1 MTDHFL
7 QEVIVRVSHRFQPT
21 RVFVA
26 VVMFCL
32 TQLVPQLHAQYFT
45 VYGIDDSNFPRMRA
59 RFVAL
64 DAAGKEMR
72 NFSNNEF
79 DIRENGVSM
88 QGSLTIDCKDTAV
101 EPAANVVLILDRSG
115 SMSTIVDTATKATRM
130 DWVISGATTF
140 VNTFKF
146 NPPSEVAVISF
157 GTLPTFESPFR
168 TTAPPLVDVISK
180 LRPQGGTNYNPPMLD
195 TSFGAIKLLAGQRPG
210 VRRIVIFL
218 TDGQPDKDPLTDSI
232 TKLCNQQ
239 SIQFYAITIGTK
251 MNKDLQTIAQKT
263 GGKAFEANTKDDLIA
278 IYRLIA
284 LETEIKQNCYIEWTA
299 PYSCNQA
306 GRIRDLSVTFK
317 RMNPPIT
324 SEPQYI
330 APTRSV
336 ANISVSSSSLFFGDP
351 APGGT
356 STQTVTIKAENA
368 PLILTALNPTP
379 PGFFTVISYGGGK
392 SLPDTIKIGQ
402 TRDVTIQFTQGSQ
415 KAYRQASLIA
425 SGSPCPPTVSL
436 FGGLSTVQVVSP
448 NGGELY
454 STCDT
459 VTIRWAGVDPKQS
472 VNIFYA
478 LDGDAAKPTWQLLK
492 QNATGLAYKWYPA
505 IRGKK
510 LRLRMTAQPAP
521 SYLWTRSL
529 GSPQL
534 DTCRSIALDATQN
547 FVHAAGVFADTLK
560 VNSSNKPFPAFG
572 GRDAFVSRFDSD
584 GNLIWV
590 QTAGGSGD
598 EGCAAIATDNTDGI
612 YATGYFTSKAVQFG
626 STQLTLPPLDQVN
639 FFIARYDAAGNAT
652 WVRTG
657 GGTTTSNGYAYAD
670 SIAYE
675 NDSIY
680 VYGKFKN
687 KLRINGY
694 AASPGYLEI
703 SRAATITA
711 PPYKF
716 TASFDKSGNIGSL
729 VEGYRVH
736 KYTDSTESD
745 KNGNLYDAGYFKGTQ
760 NNGGASV
767 NLTSRGD
774 FDCFIRKFGGQPG
787 SSDSS
792 DGVFTVSSPQLSFKS
807 TVLNCPTT
815 SVGQS
820 ASATF
825 SAELCNSGDIPL
837 LIQNNGS
844 IITGPHKDD
853 FKLTTNYD
861 GKVLYPGDCLPIE
874 ISFQPQTIDG
884 ARTATLQIAS
894 TCGPAAMVE
903 LQATALPPCRF
914 EPNSPY
920 IGCQS
925 VNLTKTVVDPCII
938 RNMAAN
944 DYGGTV
950 TLIGVNPDEFSVVL
964 TKTGDTV
971 AFGKAPVPFTLQKNG
986 ACLPAEILFTP
997 KGSGTRTAV
1006 LKFDIPFE
1014 CGSVAQINL
1023 VGCGIAPQVKVDPVD
1038 FRLRRVRTSN
1048 RLTATISNPDSLDAL
1063 VSKIA
1068 LATPDANFTIDPA
1081 SVPTLPY
1088 NLKKGAS
1095 INVDILYVPQT
1106 IGVHTNS
1113 INVEVSGNT
1122 TPLQGSVR
1130 GEGFIPTMISYD
1142 LSFAAS
1148 PVGVAAPTRPLVIR
1162 NTSSNA
1168 PLQVKAVSNPD
1179 NPRFTLDRVPA
1190 PDTVIAPGD
1199 SMVVTVT
1206 LVPAAG
1212 ANVGRVTISTDAAE
1226 GPSTSPKV
1234 DTIITMRG
1242 EGLQVDIDPQ
1252 PSQFGDV
1259 LSCDSTQTRTVAIT
1273 NSGVNAIDVT
1283 ISAGGD
1289 TTAFDIQPR
1298 PGVVN
1303 LASGQKVT
1311 YTVRFRGNSGTHF
1324 MNLDFIL
1331 PTGTVLRTFS
1341 AKGVTTP
1348 VTITSAPTPF
1358 QVNGK
1363 SNYPITIS
1371 TAALNGVKVQRVEFD
1386 VTIDS
1391 TSVLFDAARF
1401 ASLYAAP
1408 VNGWTWTYTQTG
1420 TMSSTIHIVGTNP
1433 TGFTGGTETF
1443 NLPLWLLQVYVE
1455 SIPVTVTWASSQEYP
1470 CLIPTVTN
1478 GSIVAKV
1485 ACFAAGS
1492 KIELSATTFGMLMSP
1507 NPVTGGTVNVD
1518 FSIGIDDIACAVDLY
1533 SSLGEHVANIRRGT
1547 VKSGVYHEEVDVSG
1561 IPSGVYVVRMSAG
1574 PYTESRLINIAR

>member
-1 MTDHFL
+1 MNLSQHLHPF
-7 QEVIVRVSHRFQPT
+7 
-21 RVFVA
+21 RVFIAALFIGFV
-26 VVMFCL
+26 
-32 TQLVPQLHAQYFT
+32 QLVPHLHAQYFT

-64 DAAGKEMR
+64 DAAGKELR

-79 DIRENGVSM
+79 DIRENGISM

-157 GTLPTFESPFR
+157 GTIPTFESPFR

-232 TKLCNQQ
+232 SKLCNKQ

-251 MNKDLQTIAQKT
+251 MNKDLQTIAQRT

-284 LETEIKQNCYIEWTA
+284 LETEIKQNCFLEWTA
-299 PYSCNQA
+299 PYSCNQS

-317 RMNPPIT
+317 RTNPPIT

-330 APTRSV
+330 APLKSV

-356 STQTVTIKAENA
+356 STQTFTIKAENA
-368 PLILTALNPTP
+368 PLILTALTPTP
-379 PGFFTVISYGGGK
+379 PGFFSVISYGSGK
-392 SLPDTIKIGQ
+392 TLPDTIKIGE
-402 TRDVTIQFTQGSQ
+402 TRDVTIQFTQGGQ

-448 NGGELY
+448 NGSELY

-492 QNATGLAYKWYPA
+492 QNATGLSYKWYPA

-510 LRLRMTAQPAP
+510 LRIRMTAQPAP
-521 SYLWTRSL
+521 SYLWARSL
-529 GSPQL
+529 GSPLL

-547 FVHAAGVFADTLK
+547 FVHIGGVFADTLK
-560 VNSSNKPFPAFG
+560 VSNSNKPFPAFG

-584 GNLIWV
+584 GNLIWT

-598 EGCAAIATDNTDGI
+598 EGCAGVATDNTDGI

-626 STQLTLPPLDQVN
+626 STQLTLPPLDQIN
-639 FFIARYDAAGNAT
+639 FFVARYDASGNAT

-657 GGTTTSNGYAYAD
+657 GGTATSNGYAYAD

-675 NDSIY
+675 GDSIF

-703 SRAATITA
+703 NRAATNTA

-716 TASFDKSGNIGSL
+716 TAAFDKSGNIGSL

-774 FDCFIRKFGGQPG
+774 YDCFVRKFGGQPG

-792 DGVFTVSSPQLSFKS
+792 DGVFSVSSPQLSFKS
-807 TVLNCPTT
+807 TVLTCPTT
-815 SVGQS
+815 SVGQT

-825 SAELCNSGDIPL
+825 AAQLCNSGDIPL

-844 IITGPHKDD
+844 IITGPHKED

-884 ARTATLQIAS
+884 PRTATLQIAS
-894 TCGPAAMVE
+894 TCGPAAMIE
-903 LQATALPPCRF
+903 LQAIALPPCRF
-914 EPNSPY
+914 EPNTPY
-920 IGCQS
+920 VGCQS
-925 VNLTKTVVDPCII
+925 VNLTKKVVDPCII

-950 TLIGVNPDEFSVVL
+950 SLIGVNPDEFSVVL
-964 TKTGDTV
+964 TNTGDTV

-1023 VGCGIAPQVKVDPVD
+1023 VGCGIAPQVSVDPVD
-1038 FRLRRVRTSN
+1038 FKLRRVKTSN

-1063 VSKIA
+1063 VSKVS
-1068 LATPDANFTIDPA
+1068 LGTSDANFTIDPN
-1081 SVPTLPY
+1081 SIPDLPF

-1095 INVDILYVPQT
+1095 ISVDVIYVPQT
-1106 IGVHTNS
+1106 IGVHTNTV
-1113 INVEVSGNT
+1113 NVEVSGNT

-1130 GEGFIPTMISYD
+1130 GEGFVPSMISYD
-1142 LSFAAS
+1142 VTFSAS
-1148 PVGVAAPTRPLVIR
+1148 PVGSASAPKPLVIR
-1162 NTSSNA
+1162 NTSTNA
-1168 PLQVKAVSNPD
+1168 PLMVKAVSNPD
-1179 NPRFTLDRVPA
+1179 NPRFTFNRVPPA
-1190 PDTVIAPGD
+1190 DTVLAPGD
-1199 SMVVTVT
+1199 SLLIAVT

-1212 ANVGRVTISTDAAE
+1212 ANVSRVTISTDAAE
-1226 GPSTSPKV
+1226 GPSTSPRV
-1234 DTIITMRG
+1234 DTVITLRG
-1242 EGLQVDIDPQ
+1242 EGLEVEIDPQ
-1252 PSQFGDV
+1252 PTGFGDV
-1259 LSCDSTQTRTVAIT
+1259 LSCDSTQTRTVSLT
-1273 NSGVNAIDVT
+1273 NNGVTPVSVSV
-1283 ISAGGD
+1283 SAGGD
-1289 TTAFDIQPR
+1289 TTAYEIQPK
-1298 PGVVN
+1298 PDVVT
-1303 LASGQKVT
+1303 LASGQKIT
-1311 YTVRFRGNSGTHF
+1311 YTVRFRGSPGTRF
-1324 MNLDFIL
+1324 MNLDFVL
-1331 PTGTVLRTFS
+1331 PAGTILRTFS
-1341 AKGVTTP
+1341 ATGVTAP
-1348 VTITSAPTPF
+1348 VTVTSSPTPF

-1371 TAALNGVKVQRVEFD
+1371 TPTLGTVKINRVEFD
-1386 VTIDS
+1386 VKYDS
-1391 TSVLFDAARF
+1391 TSVLFDADRF
-1401 ASLYAAP
+1401 AQLYSAP
-1408 VNGWTWTYTQTG
+1408 VNGWTWTFKQN
-1420 TMSSTIHIVGTNP
+1420 SSIGSAIRIIGTN
-1433 TGFTGGTETF
+1433 TSGFTGGTEVF

-1455 SIPVTVTWASSQEYP
+1455 SIPITVTWASSQEYP
-1470 CLIPTVTN
+1470 CLIPSITN

-1485 ACFAAGS
+1485 ACFATGS
-1492 KIELSATTFGMLMSP
+1492 KIELNATSFGMIMSP
-1507 NPVTGGTVNVD
+1507 NPVTAGRMSVD
-1518 FSIGIDDIACAVDLY
+1518 YSVGINDIPCTLDMY
-1533 SSLGEHVANIRRGT
+1533 TSLGEYVMTIRRDT
-1547 VKSGVYHEEVDVSG
+1547 LKSGVYHDEADVSG
-1561 IPSGVYVVRMSAG
+1561 LPSGVYVLRMNAG
-1574 PYTESRLINIAR
+1574 PYVESKMINITR

>member
-1 MTDHFL
+1 MRSY
-7 QEVIVRVSHRFQPT
+7 QSNSSVRLYIAAL
-21 RVFVA
+21 VFSLIH
-26 VVMFCL
+26 M
-32 TQLVPQLHAQYFT
+32 VPHVQAQYFT
-45 VYGIDDSNFPRMRA
+45 VYGIDDTNFPRMRA

-64 DAAGKEMR
+64 DAAGKELR

-79 DIRENGVSM
+79 DVRENGISM
-88 QGSLTIDCKDTAV
+88 QGSLSIDCKDTAV

-115 SMSTIVDTATKATRM
+115 SMETIVDTATKATRM
-130 DWVISGATTF
+130 DWVISGANTF

-218 TDGQPDKDPLTDSI
+218 TDGQPDKEPLTDSI
-232 TKLCNQQ
+232 TKLCNRQ

-251 MNKDLQTIAQKT
+251 MNKELQTIAQRT
-263 GGKAFEANTKDDLIA
+263 GGKAFEANTKEDLIA

-284 LETEIKQNCYIEWTA
+284 LETEIKQNCFLEWTA
-299 PYSCNQA
+299 PYSCNQS
-306 GRIRDLSVTFK
+306 GRIRELSVTFK
-317 RMNPPIT
+317 RTNPPIT

-330 APTRSV
+330 APLSSV

-351 APGGT
+351 APGGST
-356 STQTVTIKAENA
+356 TQTVTIKAENA
-368 PLILTALNPTP
+368 PLIVTALTPTP
-379 PGFFTVISYGGGK
+379 SGFFTVLSYGGGR

-402 TRDVTIQFTQGSQ
+402 TRDVTIQFTQGGQ
-415 KAYRQASLIA
+415 KAYRQASLIV

-459 VTIRWAGVDPKQS
+459 VNIRWAGVDPKQS
-472 VNIFYA
+472 INIFYA
-478 LDGDAAKPTWQLLK
+478 LDGDAPNPTWQLLK
-492 QNATGLAYKWYPA
+492 QNATGLSYKWYPA

-510 LRLRMTAQPAP
+510 LRIRMTAQPAP

-529 GSPQL
+529 GGTLL
-534 DTCRSIALDATQN
+534 DTCRSIALDASQN
-547 FVHAAGVFADTLK
+547 FVNIAGIFSDTLK
-560 VNSSNKPFPAFG
+560 VSNSTKPFPSYG
-572 GRDAFVSRFDSD
+572 GRDAFVGRFDTD
-584 GNLIWV
+584 GNLVWI

-598 EGCAAIATDNTDGI
+598 EGCAAVATDNSGGI

-626 STQLTLPPLDQVN
+626 STQLLMPPLDQIN
-639 FFIARYDAAGNAT
+639 FFVARYDATGNAT

-670 SIAYE
+670 SISYE
-675 NDSIY
+675 GDSIY
-680 VYGKFKN
+680 VYGRFKN

-694 AASPGYLEI
+694 AASPGYLELN
-703 SRAATITA
+703 RAAGTTV

-729 VEGYRVH
+729 VEGYRTH

-760 NNGGASV
+760 NNGGAAV

-774 FDCFIRKFGGQPG
+774 YDCFIRKFGGQPG

-792 DGVFTVSSPQLSFKS
+792 DAIFAVSSPQLSFKS

-844 IITGPHKDD
+844 IITGPHKED

-884 ARTATLQIAS
+884 ARTATLQISS
-894 TCGPAAMVE
+894 TCGPAAVVE
-903 LQATALPPCRF
+903 LQAVALPPCRF

-925 VNLTKTVVDPCII
+925 VNLTKKVTDPCII

-944 DYGGTV
+944 DYGGTI
-950 TLIGVNPDEFSVVL
+950 TLIGVNPDEFKVFL
-964 TKTGDTV
+964 PKTGDTIS
-971 AFGKAPVPFTLQKNG
+971 FGKAPVPFTLQKNG
-986 ACLPAEILFTP
+986 ACLAAEILFTP

-1006 LKFDIPFE
+1006 LKFDVPFE

-1038 FRLRRVRTSN
+1038 FKLRRVRTTN

-1063 VSKIA
+1063 VSKVS
-1068 LATPDANFTIDPA
+1068 LAAADANFSIDPA
-1081 SVPTLPY
+1081 SIPTLPY
-1088 NLKKGAS
+1088 NLQKGAS
-1095 INVDILYVPQT
+1095 FTVNIDYVPQSV
-1106 IGVHTNS
+1106 GVHTNT
-1113 INVEVSGNT
+1113 INVDVAGNT

-1130 GEGFIPTMISYD
+1130 GEGFIPSMISYD
-1142 LSFAAS
+1142 LDFAAS
-1148 PVGVAAPTRPLVIR
+1148 PVNVPPPTKVMVIR

-1168 PLQVKAVSNPD
+1168 PLQIKSVGAPD
-1179 NPRFTLDRVPA
+1179 NPRFTYDRTPA
-1190 PDTVIAPGD
+1190 ADTVLAPGD
-1199 SMVVTVT
+1199 SLQITVT
-1206 LVPAAG
+1206 LTPAAG

-1234 DTIITMRG
+1234 DTVITLRG
-1242 EGLQVDIDPQ
+1242 EGLQVDVDPQ
-1252 PSQFGDV
+1252 PAAFGDV
-1259 LSCDSTQTRTVAIT
+1259 LSCDSTQARTISIT
-1273 NSGVNAIDVT
+1273 NNGVSAIDVT
-1283 ISAGGD
+1283 VGTSGD
-1289 TTAFDIQPR
+1289 AAAFDVQPA
-1298 PGVVN
+1298 PGTVN
-1303 LASGQKVT
+1303 LTSGQKAT
-1311 YTVRFRGNSGTHF
+1311 FTVRFRGTAGNHSMDLEFT
-1324 MNLDFIL
+1324 L
-1331 PTGTVLRTFS
+1331 PTGTVKRTFS
-1341 AKGVTTP
+1341 ANGISTAINVT
-1348 VTITSAPTPF
+1348 ANATPF
-1358 QVNGK
+1358 QVNAK

-1371 TAALNGVKVQRVEFD
+1371 TAPLNGVKVNRIEFD
-1386 VTIDS
+1386 VQLDIN
-1391 TSVLFDAARF
+1391 SVLFDADRF
-1401 ASLYAAP
+1401 AALYASP
-1408 VNGWTWTYTQTG
+1408 VNGWTWTYSQSG
-1420 TMSSTIHIVGTNP
+1420 TLSPIVRIVGTNAA
-1433 TGFTGGTETF
+1433 GFTGGTETF

-1455 SIPVTVTWASSQEYP
+1455 SVPITITWASSQEYP
-1470 CLIPTVTN
+1470 CLVPSITN
-1478 GSIVAKV
+1478 GSILAKI

-1492 KIELSATTFGMLMSP
+1492 RIELGSTSFAMVMSP
-1507 NPVTGGTVNVD
+1507 NPVTNGTVHLDYGIGMSDVPC
-1518 FSIGIDDIACAVDLY
+1518 SIDLY
-1533 SSLGEHVANIRRGT
+1533 TSLGEHVMNIKRGT
-1547 VKSGVYHEEVDVSG
+1547 LKSGVYSEDIDVSG
-1561 IPSGVYVVRMSAG
+1561 ITSGVYVVRMNAG
-1574 PYTESRLINIAR
+1574 PYTDSRMINISR